1 MTKEMHRTSDLVKS
15 FSFALVFAC
24 DSARDSQCMEWNR
37 MEEEWNGIEWKKG
50 RTNPPPASFHDALAL
65 ALALA
70 SKRRWF
76 RKKSLLTRER
86 KKRVKLR
93 RRKREGKRERTG
105 EREKRERRER
115 GGENFSLDNLEER
128 EAKSKGL

>member
-86 KKRVKLR
+86 EKEKSEIKKKKERGKER
-93 RRKREGKRERTG
+93 ENWRKRK
-105 EREKRERRER
+105 EREK
-115 GGENFSLDNLEER
+115 G
-128 EAKSKGL
+128 KGR